1 MEVSTKNTI
10 TQRYNSSTAGLNEG
24 ILSSAA
30 SALPIS
36 NSGRCQR
43 YNHRQFPT
51 FEFQI
56 VLEFHILGDRIR
68 VFEPLIFL
76 TAQECVTAGCAS
88 VSELIQSSAEQFQSM
103 GVTEEEAGFLEESLS
118 HDRVTVQ

>member
-1 MEVSTKNTI
+1 MSTKNTI
-10 TQRYNSSTAGLNEG
+10 TQRYNSSIAGLNEG

-56 VLEFHILGDRIR
+56 VLEFHILGNRTR
-68 VFEPLIFL
+68 VFVSLSFFL
-76 TAQECVTAGCAS
+76 TAQECVTAGCES